1 MSTYRHHR
9 TIIDTINEE
18 LTHRRYLEAADQ
30 TRNLADSIG
39 QSLGSC
45 LSSGRS
51 IDRNMLEDIRDTL
64 DTIMNHPNFDPK
76 DENTATALNFQS
88 SFWALHRFIRGML
101 HAMPI
106 T

>member
-1 MSTYRHHR
+1 MSAYRHHR

-18 LTHRRYLEAADQ
+18 LTQRRYLEAADQ

-39 QSLGSC
+39 QSLGSR
-45 LSSGRS
+45 LSSGRG
-51 IDRNMLEDIRDTL
+51 IDRNTLEDIRETL

-88 SFWALHRFIRGML
+88 SFWTLHRFIRGML